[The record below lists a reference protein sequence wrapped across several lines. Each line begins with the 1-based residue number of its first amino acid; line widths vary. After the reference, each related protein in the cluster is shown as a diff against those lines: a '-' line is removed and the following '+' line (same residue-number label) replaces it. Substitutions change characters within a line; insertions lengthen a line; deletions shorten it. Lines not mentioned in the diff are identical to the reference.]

1 MAGSERLAAALV
13 RWRWPVVGG
22 WLLVVSALL
31 PLAAT
36 IEHRLTVAA
45 RVEGSESAAVEETLA
60 TRFGSPF
67 ARWVVLVL
75 TGVPGPD
82 TRAGRATLEGA
93 VRAIGAHPHVTR
105 TFSYLDEADS
115 VFVGARGNGTFLVV
129 GLDHAAERPERMLP
143 ALREASAR
151 LERQLRIDYPEATAR
166 WTGEVAL
173 NADLRE
179 ASAAA
184 AATAERRA
192 LPLTL
197 AVLLVAFGAMAAA
210 VLPLLAAAVAV
221 AATLGI
227 VAALAAWWPLS
238 IVLQNVV
245 SMLGI
250 GLGID
255 YALLTVSRFRAA
267 RERGRS
273 VHHAAAQCVVRAGP
287 TVLLSAGTVA
297 IGFAAL
303 LLVPLDEVRAIAVG
317 GLLVTMVSALVAVTL
332 VPATLAIAGSRL
344 ELGRLRPRRTRRS
357 ASWWEAWARIAVA
370 RPRLVLALGALPVC
384 ALAWHATRL
393 DTRLP
398 RGDWLPR
405 DMESARAVRD
415 LQRMER
421 GSIVQGIRIVLELP
435 DDTPVLAHAGW
446 RATSRMTAA
455 LLREPEVARV
465 RSLPTIARG
474 ALPGPLLESL
484 LPADVRT
491 TFVSRDGRAT
501 VLDVLPVNEASPNA
515 LVDLVLRLR
524 ERGAGELSGVTGA
537 RMLVGGIP
545 AFNADYRGALTGR
558 FLTLASTVILATLLV
573 LGVALR
579 SILIPLKAV
588 ALNLLS
594 VAAAFGAMVL
604 VFGDGAGVHLL
615 GHETAPGGT
624 FPMIPVLVF
633 CIVFGLSMDY
643 ELFLVSR
650 VREARRSGASEAEA
664 IVEGVAR
671 TGGVIT
677 SAAAIM
683 IVVFG
688 AFMLGDVLLV
698 QMLGFALAVAV
709 LIDAT
714 VVRMAI
720 GPALLRLAGRWN
732 WWPGESPLDVS
743 RSALSSRA
751 APAERHHG
759 PRRGATAPRPR
770 PGPAT
775 GV

>member
-1 MAGSERLAAALV
+1 MLLVGALAPLALTIEERLTA
-13 RWRWPVVGG
+13 
-22 WLLVVSALL
+22 
-31 PLAAT
+31 
-36 IEHRLTVAA
+36 AA
-45 RVEGSESAAVEETLA
+45 RVDGSESEALEIVLA
-60 TRFGSPF
+60 TRFDSPF
-67 ARWVVLVL
+67 ARWAVLVL
-75 TGVPGPD
+75 TGIPAPD
-82 TRAGRATLEGA
+82 TPEGHVELQRVVGTIDA
-93 VRAIGAHPHVTR
+93 APYVTR
-105 TFSYLDEADS
+105 AFSYLDDADS
-115 VFVGARGNGTFLVV
+115 LFVGARGAGTFVVV
-129 GLDHAAERPERMLP
+129 GLDQAVDRPERMLP
-143 ALREASAR
+143 ELRQTSAR
-151 LERQLRIDYPEATAR
+151 LEAVLRTRYPNASAR

-173 NADLRE
+173 NADLRA

-184 AATAERRA
+184 AAAAERRA

-197 AVLLVAFGAMAAA
+197 AVLLLAFGGLAAA
-210 VLPLLAAAVAV
+210 VLPLIAAVVAVGVTFGIVAV
-221 AATLGI
+221 A
-227 VAALAAWWPLS
+227 AAWWPLS

-267 RERGRS
+267 RADGRS
-273 VHHAAAQCVVRAGP
+273 VHDAATECAARAGP

-297 IGFAAL
+297 IGFGAL
-303 LLVPLDEVRAIAVG
+303 LLIPLDEVRAIAVG
-317 GLLVTMVSALVAVTL
+317 GLLVTVISALVAVTL
-332 VPATLAIAGSRL
+332 VPVVLAIAGSRL
-344 ELGRLRPRRTRRS
+344 ELGHLHRRHAR
-357 ASWWEAWARIAVA
+357 AEAWWRAWARLAVS
-370 RPRLVLALGALPVC
+370 RPRVVLAIGALPVC
-384 ALAWHATRL
+384 ALAWQATRL

-415 LQRMER
+415 LQRMNR
-421 GSIVQGIRIVLELP
+421 GNIVQGIRVVLDLP
-435 DDTPVLAHAGW
+435 PDMPVLDHAGW

-455 LLREPEVARV
+455 LLREPEVAHV
-465 RSLPTIARG
+465 RSLPTIVPG
-474 ALPGPLLESL
+474 AVPGRLLESL
-484 LPADVRT
+484 LPADVSA

-501 VLDVLPVNEASPNA
+501 LLEVIPAEDASPNA
-515 LVDLVLRLR
+515 LVDLVVRMR
-524 ERGAGELSGVTGA
+524 ERGAAEMSGVPRA

-558 FLTLASTVILATLLV
+558 FVTLASVVIGATLLV

-604 VFGDGAGVHLL
+604 VFGDGVGIHLL
-615 GHETAPGGT
+615 GHGAPPGGT

-650 VREARRSGASEAEA
+650 VAEARRAGASDSDA

-732 WWPGESPLDVS
+732 WWPGAASPRHPAGLPVS
-743 RSALSSRA
+743 RVAIRECSGEGTAEGRRRPLRTATAHSSDSSR
-751 APAERHHG
+751 R
-759 PRRGATAPRPR
+759 
-770 PGPAT
+770 
-775 GV
+775 

>member
-1 MAGSERLAAALV
+1 MLLVGALAPLALTIEERLTA
-13 RWRWPVVGG
+13 
-22 WLLVVSALL
+22 
-31 PLAAT
+31 
-36 IEHRLTVAA
+36 AA
-45 RVEGSESAAVEETLA
+45 RVDGSESEALEIVLA
-60 TRFGSPF
+60 TRFDSPF
-67 ARWVVLVL
+67 ARWAVLVL
-75 TGVPGPD
+75 TGIPAPHTPEGHVELQRVVGTIDAAPYV
-82 TRAGRATLEGA
+82 TRA
-93 VRAIGAHPHVTR
+93 
-105 TFSYLDEADS
+105 FSYLDDADS
-115 VFVGARGNGTFLVV
+115 LFVGARGAGTFVVV
-129 GLDHAAERPERMLP
+129 GLDQAVDRPERMLP
-143 ALREASAR
+143 ELRRTSAL
-151 LERQLRIDYPEATAR
+151 LETVLRTRYPNATAR

-197 AVLLVAFGAMAAA
+197 AVLLLAFGGLAAA
-210 VLPLLAAAVAV
+210 VLPLIAAVVAVGVTFGIVAV
-221 AATLGI
+221 A
-227 VAALAAWWPLS
+227 AAWWPLS

-267 RERGRS
+267 RADGRS
-273 VHHAAAQCVVRAGP
+273 VHDSAAECAARAGP

-297 IGFAAL
+297 IGFGAL
-303 LLVPLDEVRAIAVG
+303 LLIPLDEVRAIAVG
-317 GLLVTMVSALVAVTL
+317 GLLVTVISALVAVTL
-332 VPATLAIAGSRL
+332 VPVVLAIAGSRL
-344 ELGRLRPRRTRRS
+344 ELGHLHRRHAR
-357 ASWWEAWARIAVA
+357 AEAWWRAWARLAVS
-370 RPRLVLALGALPVC
+370 RPRVVLAIGALPVC
-384 ALAWHATRL
+384 ALAWQATRL

-415 LQRMER
+415 LQRMSR
-421 GSIVQGIRIVLELP
+421 GNIVQGIRVVLDLP
-435 DDTPVLAHAGW
+435 PDMPVLDHAGW

-455 LLREPEVARV
+455 LLREPEVAHV
-465 RSLPTIARG
+465 RSLPTIVPG
-474 ALPGPLLESL
+474 AVPGRLLESL
-484 LPADVRT
+484 LPADVSA

-501 VLDVLPVNEASPNA
+501 LLEVIPAEDASPNA
-515 LVDLVLRLR
+515 LVDLVVRMR
-524 ERGAGELSGVTGA
+524 ERGAAEMSGVRRA

-558 FLTLASTVILATLLV
+558 FVTLASVVIGATLLV

-604 VFGDGAGVHLL
+604 VFGDGVGIHLL
-615 GHETAPGGT
+615 GHGAPPGGT

-650 VREARRSGASEAEA
+650 VAEARRAGASDSDA

-732 WWPGESPLDVS
+732 WWPGASSPRHLAGLPVNRVAIRECSGEGTAEGRRRPLRTATAHSSD
-743 RSALSSRA
+743 SSR
-751 APAERHHG
+751 R
-759 PRRGATAPRPR
+759 
-770 PGPAT
+770 
-775 GV
+775 

>member
-1 MAGSERLAAALV
+1 MAGSDRRAAALV
-13 RWRWPVVGG
+13 RWRWPVVAG
-22 WLLVVSALL
+22 WILLVGGLA
-31 PLAAT
+31 PLALT
-36 IEHRLTVAA
+36 IEERLTAAA
-45 RVEGSESAAVEETLA
+45 RVNGSESAALEPVLA

-67 ARWVVLVL
+67 ARWAMLVL
-75 TGVPGPD
+75 TGIPGPD
-82 TRAGRATLEGA
+82 TPEGRVALERVVGTIDGA
-93 VRAIGAHPHVTR
+93 PSVTR
-105 TFSYLDEADS
+105 TFSYLDDS
-115 VFVGARGNGTFLVV
+115 DSLFVGAHGAGTFVV
-129 GLDHAAERPERMLP
+129 AGLDPAVDRPERMLP
-143 ALREASAR
+143 ELRQTSAR
-151 LERQLRIDYPEATAR
+151 LEAVLRAHYPKATAR

-197 AVLLVAFGAMAAA
+197 AVLLLAFGALAAA
-210 VLPLLAAAVAV
+210 VLPLIAAGVAVGVTFGIVAV
-221 AATLGI
+221 A
-227 VAALAAWWPLS
+227 AAWWPLS

-255 YALLTVSRFRAA
+255 YALLTVSRFRASRA
-267 RERGRS
+267 DGRP
-273 VHHAAAQCVVRAGP
+273 VHDAATECVARAGP

-297 IGFAAL
+297 IGFGAL
-303 LLVPLDEVRAIAVG
+303 LLIPLDEVRAIAVG
-317 GLLVTMVSALVAVTL
+317 GLLVTLISALVAVTL
-332 VPATLAIAGSRL
+332 VPALLAIAGSRL
-344 ELGRLRPRRTRRS
+344 ELGHLHRRHAR
-357 ASWWEAWARIAVA
+357 ADGWWRAWARLAVS
-370 RPRLVLALGALPVC
+370 RPRVVLTIGALPVC
-384 ALAWHATRL
+384 ALAWQATRL

-415 LQRMER
+415 LQMMNR
-421 GSIVQGIRIVLELP
+421 GNVVQGIRVVLDLP
-435 DDTPVLAHAGW
+435 PGMPVLDHAGW
-446 RATSRMTAA
+446 RAMSRMTAA

-465 RSLPTIARG
+465 RSLPTIVPG
-474 ALPGPLLESL
+474 AVPGRLLESL
-484 LPADVRT
+484 LPADVSA

-501 VLDVLPVNEASPNA
+501 MLEVIPTENASPNA
-515 LVDLVLRLR
+515 LVDLVVRMR
-524 ERGAGELSGVTGA
+524 ERGAAELSGVPGA
-537 RMLVGGIP
+537 GMLVGGIP
-545 AFNADYRGALTGR
+545 AFNADYRGALSGR
-558 FLTLASTVILATLLV
+558 FIMLASVVIGASLLV

-604 VFGDGAGVHLL
+604 VFGDGAGIHLL
-615 GHETAPGGT
+615 GHDAPPGGT

-650 VREARRSGASEAEA
+650 VAEARRAGASNSDA

-671 TGGVIT
+671 TGRVIT

-683 IVVFG
+683 LVVFG

-732 WWPGESPLDVS
+732 WWPGESP
-743 RSALSSRA
+743 
-751 APAERHHG
+751 PRHLL
-759 PRRGATAPRPR
+759 AR
-770 PGPAT
+770 PGELRLT
-775 GV
+775 S